1 MASKGDVDEP
11 SHPGVAPVRA
21 GRVVFLAFVAM
32 SAFAANSVL
41 ARLALVD
48 GESGPTSFTLLRI
61 LSGAALLALLVTWSP
76 AARHPPDWLG
86 KGNWTS
92 SAMLVTY
99 AAAFSFAYVSL
110 GAALGALVLFAV
122 VQIVIFAASWRS
134 GERPSP
140 ATWWGLALAALGL
153 VVLAAPGVS
162 APNLGGVFLMCLAGA
177 AWGVYTLRG
186 RGVSRPL
193 DATASNFVRGVPLSL
208 IVLLPAAALHS
219 ETIHLTWVG
228 AGYAVLS
235 GSVASGLGYAIWYAV
250 VPLLTRAQSGIIQL
264 SPAPLAAM
272 GGLLLIGESITVRV
286 LTASVLILGGVA
298 LGVVP
303 RPSAASAPPTGEK

>member
-1 MASKGDVDEP
+1 MVAMAASRDADEP
-11 SHPGVAPVRA
+11 TRSKAGPVRA
-21 GRVVFLAFVAM
+21 GRVVFLALVAM
-32 SAFAANSVL
+32 TAFAANSVL
-41 ARLALVD
+41 ARLALGD
-48 GESGPTSFTLLRI
+48 DESGPASFTVLRI
-61 LSGAALLALLVTWSP
+61 LSGAALLSLLVTWSP
-76 AARHPPDWLG
+76 AVRRPSQWLG
-86 KGNWTS
+86 LGSWTS

-122 VQIVIFAASWRS
+122 VQIVIFGASWRS

-140 ATWWGLALAALGL
+140 ATWWGLALAAFGL

-162 APNLGGVFLMCLAGA
+162 APNLGGVLLMCLAGV
-177 AWGVYTLRG
+177 AWGFYTLRG

-208 IVLLPAAALHS
+208 IVVLPVAALN
-219 ETIHLTWVG
+219 TDALHLTWAG

-272 GGLLLIGESITVRV
+272 GGLLLIGEPITLRV
-286 LTASVLILGGVA
+286 LVASVLILGGVA

-303 RPSAASAPPTGEK
+303 RAGPGTR